1 MSSTF
6 LTNFL
11 LTAVP
16 RCVIKYATQQEL
28 GQAFWNIFLEE
39 ILDKKDFTSIRKR
52 LNKTQKQMA
61 QLLGTSI
68 KAIHSYEQG
77 WRSIPVHAER
87 QIYFLLS
94 RSNGS
99 PEDQEPCWVKKKC
112 PFELKTQCPAWEF
125 QVGDLCWFINGTIC
139 KGAVHK
145 DWREKI
151 KICKSCDCFS
161 SIL

>member
-1 MSSTF
+1 MWYQVFRTVGF
-6 LTNFL
+6 R
-11 LTAVP
+11 P
-16 RCVIKYATQQEL
+16 
-28 GQAFWNIFLEE
+28 GAFDGFLEE
-39 ILDKKDFTSIRKR
+39 RVNRKEFVAIRKR

-61 QLLGTSI
+61 QLLGTSV

-94 RSNGS
+94 RINGI
-99 PEDQEPCWVKKKC
+99 PDDQEPCWVKKKC
-112 PFELKTQCPAWEF
+112 PLELKSQCPAWEF

-139 KGAVHK
+139 EGAAHK

-151 KICKSCDCFS
+151 KICKSCEVFS
-161 SIL
+161 TFLSHLPEME